1 MQIEELL
8 VSIGVDTTQAEKI
21 KDLIIALSAA
31 ATQAAQE
38 ANRINQN
45 LDDIGDNASDNLEEA
60 GQKAEEVQG
69 SLNKLKLLAV
79 GVTAVVGMATAKVMG
94 FINESLAGAKEL
106 AEQKGLLYDI
116 SKQELAQADEYQE
129 AMKKTGLAIQSIKTK
144 IALNLVPSLTAIVK
158 KFNDWIA
165 SNKELITKGLTGV
178 IKAGGKVIQVITNSV
193 RAVDKVISGTIG
205 WKNALLVLAGVLAIV
220 KRGMIMAFI
229 TNPVTWVIAAIAG
242 VLLLLD
248 DLMVYLDGGDSLFGN
263 FWGVCIKW
271 IKDVKSWWDSLSGE
285 MKNSIKLLSGM
296 LGVMFNTN
304 MFLAV
309 TKGVGG
315 FAKALTWLF
324 FPLTSV
330 AKLAMSA
337 GKAFLWFGRALLMN
351 PIGLVVALIVGLI
364 YVLYDLYR
372 WITTGESTFGNLW
385 KTIAKTWQEIKRLFR
400 DGFRYILRQ
409 FGMSERDANQFVDK
423 LGEIFDTVWYWITY
437 PFRAAFKLVK
447 GLYDIFSDDSTTW
460 TEKLGKVFDLLLDL
474 ITAPFKAAFKFVLG
488 LFGLNEKDVSK
499 FVDGIGKRFSDV
511 KELIKKPF
519 KAALD
524 WVMEYYDKV
533 VAKIK
538 AVKDFFGFN
547 KTEAENS
554 MGYDNDNDN
563 VSLSDIQSSINAG
576 NGGMIG
582 QSIANV
588 TTNNNSSQTTIRQGD
603 VSVTQHI
610 TTPSPEKAANYAND
624 GFNKAL
630 KNAGYNTKGMLT
642 NGVG

>member
-21 KDLIIALSAA
+21 KDVVIALAAA
-31 ATQAAQE
+31 ATQVASQ

-45 LDDIGDNASDNLEEA
+45 LDDIGNNAADNIDEA
-60 GQKAEEVQG
+60 GKKAEAVHG
-69 SLNKLKLLAV
+69 SLSKLKLLAA
-79 GVTAVVGMATAKVMG
+79 GVAAVVGLASAKIMG
-94 FINESLAGAKEL
+94 FLNGALAGAKDL

-129 AMKKTGLAIQSIKTK
+129 AMKKTGLAIESIKTK

-248 DLMVYLDGGDSLFGN
+248 DLMVYLDGGNSLFGD
-263 FWGVCIKW
+263 FWGACIKW
-271 IKDVKSWWDSLSGE
+271 IKDVKSWWGSLSGE
-285 MKNSIKLLSGM
+285 MKTSIKLLSGM
-296 LGVMFNTN
+296 LGVMFSSN

-309 TKGVGG
+309 TKGAGG
-315 FAKALTWLF
+315 FAKALKWLF
-324 FPLTSV
+324 SPLTAV
-330 AKLAMSA
+330 AKYALTA
-337 GKAFLWFGRALLMN
+337 GKAFIWLGRALLMN
-351 PIGLVVALIVGLI
+351 PIGLVVALIAGLI
-364 YVLYDLYR
+364 YVLYDLYQ
-372 WITTGESTFGNLW
+372 WITTGESAFGGLW
-385 KTIAKTWQEIKRLFR
+385 KAIAKTWQEIKRLFR
-400 DGFRYILRQ
+400 EGFRYILRQ
-409 FGMSERDANQFVDK
+409 FGMSERDADRFVDT
-423 LGEIFDTVWYWITY
+423 LSEIFSTIWNWLTY
-437 PFRAAFKLVK
+437 PFRAAFKLIK

-460 TEKLGKVFDLLLDL
+460 TQKLGKIFDLIWDLL
-474 ITAPFKAAFKFVLG
+474 TTPFKEAFKFVLS
-488 LFGLNEKDVSK
+488 LFGLNEQDVTK
-499 FVDGIGKRFSDV
+499 FVDDIGKRFAAV
-511 KELIKKPF
+511 KEMIKKPF
-519 KAALD
+519 KEALD
-524 WVMEYYDKV
+524 WVMDYYNVV
-533 VAKIK
+533 VANIK
-538 AVKDFFGFN
+538 AIKDFFSFN
-547 KTEAENS
+547 SEDKQL
-554 MGYDNDNDN
+554 MGYDN

-582 QSIANV
+582 QSIANA
-588 TTNNNSSQTTIRQGD
+588 TTNNNNSQTAIRQGD

-610 TTPSPEKAANYAND
+610 TAPSPEKAANYAND
-624 GFNKAL
+624 GFSQAL

-642 NGVG
+642 NGAG